1 MGGEGA
7 MMQAIHSLRN
17 NSRRSKR
24 EAFDGWSPSDK
35 ESQGIK
41 IEPVSEEVLQQIR
54 DKLEKQK
61 KKEKFINFTIITL
74 SIIATI
80 IFFFIFFYYFQN
92 TPGISDDFLYRNK
105 R

>member
-41 IEPVSEEVLQQIR
+41 IEPVSDQVLQEIR
-54 DKLEKQK
+54 DKLKRQ
-61 KKEKFINFTIITL
+61 NHITNIK
-74 SIIATI
+74 SIIAIVVSVILTLL
-80 IFFFIFFYYFQN
+80 
-92 TPGISDDFLYRNK
+92 SLLYVASK
-105 R
+105 F

>member
-41 IEPVSEEVLQQIR
+41 IEPVSEEVLQEIR
-54 DKLEKQK
+54 DKLKRQNRILRIK
-61 KKEKFINFTIITL
+61 TIIA
-74 SIIATI
+74 IAISFVLTI
-80 IFFFIFFYYFQN
+80 ALLLYFA
-92 TPGISDDFLYRNK
+92 SK
-105 R
+105 V

>member
-41 IEPVSEEVLQQIR
+41 IEPVSDQVLQEIR
-54 DKLEKQK
+54 DKLKRQ
-61 KKEKFINFTIITL
+61 NHITNIK
-74 SIIATI
+74 SIIAIAISFVLTVALV
-80 IFFFIFFYYFQN
+80 FYFASK
-92 TPGISDDFLYRNK
+92 P
-105 R
+105 